1 MARKDWFDA
10 GFKLTED
17 PSYKELCEIQTW
29 LKRSDLEQLEL
40 ASQVVDSFPYEREGC
55 FGSPWIVHA
64 ISSGSLKS
72 VKWMIEKGVSLQP
85 VAVDGYPP
93 VIGCMELEGKEKY
106 RILRLLIDTGAN
118 INERGIN
125 GWTPLHMAALH
136 DDEMSMRILLE
147 AGADRTITTEIDD
160 DATAE
165 EEARNFGHAKS
176 ADFIASF
183 ISEAKPPLAQP
194 RRKLTLSVEG
204 VADVELAGLPQEAI
218 YVEPNLAIS
227 AN

>member
-1 MARKDWFDA
+1 MSRKEWCDA
-10 GFKLTED
+10 GYKLTD
-17 PSYKELCEIQTW
+17 YPSYKELCEIHNW
-29 LKRSDLEQLEL
+29 LKGSDLDQLEF
-40 ASQVVDSFPYEREGC
+40 ASQVVDSFPYEKDGC

-85 VAVDGYPP
+85 VANDGYPP
-93 VIGCMELEGKEKY
+93 VISCIELEGKEKY
-106 RILRLLIDTGAN
+106 GILRLLIDAGAN

-125 GWTPLHMAALH
+125 GWTPLHMAAVR

-165 EEARNFGHAKS
+165 EEARNLGHNES

-183 ISEAKPPLAQP
+183 SF
-194 RRKLTLSVEG
+194 
-204 VADVELAGLPQEAI
+204 
-218 YVEPNLAIS
+218 
-227 AN
+227 